1 MNTLDEAQPL
11 WDKLLAIVH
20 DEHAT
25 DIELDV
31 VALLLAFEGVEWRA
45 AWGEEKCLELELTLN
60 GEVLHGEVVLPVVR
74 QGLVESSVLLVGDL
88 LGLAHP
94 QWLVLVQ
101 LFPIVGDLLL
111 LLLLGFV
118 NLLDLRLVTLLT
130 LFLLLLLVLLR
141 VSHLLLV
148 GLLDVEL
155 DRETDELGVLL
166 DQVLKAAL
174 LQELGLVL
182 LERKDDLR
190 TTLDVAVGPDQ

>member
-94 QWLVLVQ
+94 QWLVLVK
-101 LFPIVGDLLL
+101 LFPIVGDLLHLLGLLL

-118 NLLDLRLVTLLT
+118 NLLDLGLV
-130 LFLLLLLVLLR
+130 
-141 VSHLLLV
+141 LLV

-166 DQVLKAAL
+166 
-174 LQELGLVL
+174 
-182 LERKDDLR
+182 
-190 TTLDVAVGPDQ
+190 